1 MRDLHR
7 IVDRSEMEKVKASL
21 LKLRLSNEETSS
33 FEKYVETRLQ
43 EMESIE
49 PTANKDEKSLKTLMN
64 YQ

>member
-1 MRDLHR
+1 
-7 IVDRSEMEKVKASL
+7 MEKVKASL

-33 FEKYVETRLQ
+33 FEKYVVTRLQ